1 MSPRK
6 ARPRKPQRW
15 GGSARFCAW
24 PRCGEL
30 ITTSM
35 LMHGDHWRM
44 VPLYL
49 RDALIKAQ
57 RRGDEQAVAR
67 ATADITEYAR
77 QQVVAEQG
85 ADAR

>member
-24 PRCGEL
+24 PRCDEL
-30 ITTSM
+30 IPPSM
-35 LMHGDHWRM
+35 LMHGDHWRK
-44 VPLYL
+44 VPLHL

-67 ATADITEYAR
+67 ATGDITEYAR

-85 ADAR
+85 ARAR

>member
-57 RRGDEQAVAR
+57 RRRDEQAVAR
-67 ATADITEYAR
+67 ATAAITEYAR

-85 ADAR
+85 AAR

>member
-1 MSPRK
+1 VPRK
-6 ARPRKPQRW
+6 SRPQKPQRW

-24 PRCGEL
+24 PRCDEL

-35 LMHGDHWRM
+35 LMHGDHWRQ
-44 VPLYL
+44 VPLHL

-57 RRGDEQAVAR
+57 RQGDGPGIAR
-67 ATADITEYAR
+67 ATAAIVGYAR
-77 QQVVAEQG
+77 QQSVAVQG

>member
-1 MSPRK
+1 MPRK

-24 PRCGEL
+24 PLCGEL
-30 ITTSM
+30 VSLAM
-35 LMHGDHWRM
+35 LMDQPHWRKI
-44 VPLYL
+44 PLHL
-49 RDALIKAQ
+49 RDALTRAQ

-67 ATADITEYAR
+67 ATADITDYAR

-85 ADAR
+85 AAR